1 MIAGA
6 ETLTLTV
13 SQTHRANPPQIKY
26 NIFSKSLFI
35 INIL

>member
-26 NIFSKSLFI
+26 NIYKVERKQ
-35 INIL
+35 